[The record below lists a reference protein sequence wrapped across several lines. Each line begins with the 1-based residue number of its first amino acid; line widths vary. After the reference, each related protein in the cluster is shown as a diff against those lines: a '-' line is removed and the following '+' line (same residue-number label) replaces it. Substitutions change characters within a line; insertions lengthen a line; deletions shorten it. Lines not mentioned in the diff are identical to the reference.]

1 MKVSR
6 RFQLAVHTILFI
18 AANGD
23 EKNLTCEYI
32 SKEIKC
38 NPVVIKNILNLLYKN
53 SFLIKPSTIS
63 GIKLKK
69 SAKDITLWDIYKIT
83 DEIDIKD
90 IFSDDNL
97 QITNPIVADLSE
109 LLTTDFEQIIQFM
122 KETLSKVSIETLLA
136 KHSQKDK
143 IKSEG

>member
-18 AANGD
+18 AANSD

-38 NPVVIKNILNLLYKN
+38 NPVVIKNILNILYKN
-53 SFLIKPSTIS
+53 NFLIKPSPTS

-122 KETLSKVSIETLLA
+122 KETLSKVSIETLLT

-143 IKSEG
+143 VSN

>member
-32 SKEIKC
+32 SKEMKC
-38 NPVVIKNILNLLYKN
+38 NPVVIKNILNILYKN
-53 SFLIKPSTIS
+53 NFLIKPSPTS

-69 SAKDITLWDIYKIT
+69 SKKDITLWDIYKTT

-122 KETLSKVSIETLLA
+122 KETLSKVSIETLLT

-143 IKSEG
+143 ISN

>member
-18 AANGD
+18 AANSD

-38 NPVVIKNILNLLYKN
+38 NLVVIKNILNILYKN
-53 SFLIKPSTIS
+53 NFLIKPSPTS

-109 LLTTDFEQIIQFM
+109 LLTTDFEKIIQFM
-122 KETLSKVSIETLLA
+122 KETLSKVSIETLLT

-143 IKSEG
+143 ISN

>member
-18 AANGD
+18 AANSD

-38 NPVVIKNILNLLYKN
+38 NPVVIKNILNILYKN
-53 SFLIKPSTIS
+53 NFLIKSSTVS

-83 DEIDIKD
+83 DEINIKD

-122 KETLSKVSIETLLA
+122 KETLSKVSIETLLT

-143 IKSEG
+143 ISN

>member
-18 AANGD
+18 AANSD

-38 NPVVIKNILNLLYKN
+38 NPVVIKNILNILYKN
-53 SFLIKPSTIS
+53 NFLIKPSPTS

-69 SAKDITLWDIYKIT
+69 SAKDIG
-83 DEIDIKD
+83 
-90 IFSDDNL
+90 F
-97 QITNPIVADLSE
+97 AR
-109 LLTTDFEQIIQFM
+109 
-122 KETLSKVSIETLLA
+122 
-136 KHSQKDK
+136 
-143 IKSEG
+143 

>member
-18 AANGD
+18 AANSD
-23 EKNLTCEYI
+23 KKNLTCEYI
-32 SKEIKC
+32 SKEMKC
-38 NPVVIKNILNLLYKN
+38 NPIVIKNILNLLYKN
-53 SFLIKPSTIS
+53 NFLIKPSPTS

-69 SAKDITLWDIYKIT
+69 NQKDITLWDIYKTTYEIT
-83 DEIDIKD
+83 IKD

-97 QITNPIVADLSE
+97 QITNPIVADLPK

-122 KETLSKVSIETLLA
+122 KVTLSKVSIETLLA
-136 KHSQKDK
+136 KYNEKNK
-143 IKSEG
+143 MKTLN

>member
-18 AANGD
+18 AANSD

-38 NPVVIKNILNLLYKN
+38 NPVVIKNLLNILYKN
-53 SFLIKPSTIS
+53 NFLIKSSTVS

-83 DEIDIKD
+83 DEINIKD

-122 KETLSKVSIETLLA
+122 KETLSKVSIETLLT

-143 IKSEG
+143 ISN